1 VWIFRFLSKAQNDK
15 TGFFFDLCLQVAWL
29 LFKNGF
35 KWQFEIFTKTQITK
49 GSSPCRPR
57 QVGFVSLN
65 PNLYEKSAYKGRGV
79 QGFGRTFL

>member
-1 VWIFRFLSKAQNDK
+1 MAILRFLQK
-15 TGFFFDLCLQVAWL
+15 
-29 LFKNGF
+29 
-35 KWQFEIFTKTQITK
+35 FETTK

-79 QGFGRTFL
+79 QGFDCTFL